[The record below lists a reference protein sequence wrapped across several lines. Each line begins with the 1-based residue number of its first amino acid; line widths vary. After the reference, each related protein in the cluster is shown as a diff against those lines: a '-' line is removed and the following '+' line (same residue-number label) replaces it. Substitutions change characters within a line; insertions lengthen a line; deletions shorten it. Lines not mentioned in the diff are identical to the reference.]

1 MNDSFIATKGI
12 VVIKK
17 MIDGLYKVIV
27 GGIKM
32 RNKAAYSES

>member
-1 MNDSFIATKGI
+1 MNVSFTATKGI
-12 VVIKK
+12 VMIKQ

-32 RNKAAYSES
+32 RNKAADSE